1 VKPQH
6 YNRVEKRIHKRRSL
20 SSLHDKIDFQFFC
33 FARKVLVGHCFA
45 LMRAVA
51 VSSELQLISSVC
63 VAPAHSGSFYLFFFF
78 FLLGFFFFAVAVCAG
93 LGTPVSN
100 DLGAK
105 FDVERELAKL
115 GTVLSK
121 NVQNI
126 ETLPAAID
134 VRKDVMDTFAKV
146 FDISEIRAKVRE
158 EMHANEL
165 SEEKHTQKVQHAAHR
180 EEKKLIQMHNEATGR
195 KAVVPGGGMD
205 QDVRG
210 GFMARLGQLKNK
222 RAEHLID
229 TSTPTTATPVHQ
241 VFASP
246 VVTPAVVP
254 GKYVG
259 GTYRRSNIGPAAQF
273 HAPHN
278 QMKAGGFVG
287 ARHYPSPQQARRNI
301 PPRVAAATAAAATTM
316 QANHQM
322 QANFVQHAYA
332 PAFPDSIPSGEAP
345 VHQWAFRR

>member
-1 VKPQH
+1 M
-6 YNRVEKRIHKRRSL
+6 
-20 SSLHDKIDFQFFC
+20 C
-33 FARKVLVGHCFA
+33 AA
-45 LMRAVA
+45 L
-51 VSSELQLISSVC
+51 ETPISN
-63 VAPAHSGSFYLFFFF
+63 H
-78 FLLGFFFFAVAVCAG
+78 
-93 LGTPVSN
+93 
-100 DLGAK
+100 LGAK
-105 FDVERELAKL
+105 FDVERELAQL

-134 VRKDVMDTFAKV
+134 VRKDVMDAFAKV

-195 KAVVPGGGMD
+195 KAVVPGGMD
-205 QDVRG
+205 QDVRR

-229 TSTPTTATPVHQ
+229 ASATTATPVHP

-287 ARHYPSPQQARRNI
+287 ARHYPTPQQARRNI

-316 QANHQM
+316 QSHQM
-322 QANFVQHAYA
+322 QHLPVQSNFVQHAYT